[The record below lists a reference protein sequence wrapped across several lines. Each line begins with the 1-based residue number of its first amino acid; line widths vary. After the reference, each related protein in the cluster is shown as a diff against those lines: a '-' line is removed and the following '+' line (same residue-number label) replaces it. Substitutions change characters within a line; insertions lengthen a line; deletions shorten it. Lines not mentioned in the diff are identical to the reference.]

1 MKQICDIYK
10 AVQFIEKNLKENITI
25 EAAAQEAG
33 YSLFHFARV
42 FNQLTGHSPYD
53 YIMRRRLSE
62 SAKKLAERKQRIT
75 DVAFEFQFNNIET
88 YSRAFKKM
96 FDILP
101 NQIKDESILNKL
113 TLKDPITEKYLEHI
127 TKNNFFEPEI
137 IYKEEMCFLGEVL
150 FRNDFIFN
158 SFTIDHLR
166 HELLNFQYCYEPELY
181 TISFNPEHWQQ
192 ETFRQLAC
200 IRVSSL
206 EQTPASFVGKKL
218 LPMQYCKFTHISPLN
233 DVGLSYNYIFQT
245 WLPKSGY
252 RLSQPFSL
260 EKHEC
265 LGYKSNLGISIF
277 VPIIKK

>member
-10 AVQFIEKNLKENITI
+10 AVKFIEKNLKENITI
-25 EAAAQEAG
+25 EVAAQEAG

-62 SAKKLAERKQRIT
+62 SAKKLAEKKQRIT

-113 TLKDPITEKYLEHI
+113 ILRDAITEKYLENI
-127 TKNNFFEPEI
+127 RNNNFFEPEI
-137 IYKEEMCFLGEVL
+137 TYKEEMCFLGEVL
-150 FRNDFIFN
+150 FRNDSIFN
-158 SFTIDHLR
+158 SFSINPLR
-166 HELLNFQYCYEPELY
+166 HELLNLQYGYEPELY

-206 EQTPASFVGKKL
+206 EQTPDSFVGKKL

-233 DVGLSYNYIFQT
+233 DIGLTFNYIFQT

-265 LGYKSNLGISIF
+265 RGYNSNVGISIL
-277 VPIIKK
+277 VPIVKK

>member
-75 DVAFEFQFNNIET
+75 DVAFEFYFNNIET

-101 NQIKDESILNKL
+101 NQIKDESILNEL
-113 TLKDPITEKYLEHI
+113 ILKDPITEKYLEHI
-127 TKNNFFEPEI
+127 SKNNFFEPEI
-137 IYKEEMCFLGEVL
+137 TYKEEMCFLGEVS
-150 FRNDFIFN
+150 FRNDAILN
-158 SFTIDHLR
+158 SFSIIPSKY
-166 HELLNFQYCYEPELY
+166 ELLNFQYCYEPELY

-192 ETFRQLAC
+192 ETFWQLAC

-206 EQTPASFVGKKL
+206 EQTPDSFVGKKL

-233 DVGLSYNYIFQT
+233 DIGLSYNYIFQT
-245 WLPKSGY
+245 WFPKSGY
-252 RLSQPFSL
+252 KLSQPFSL

-265 LGYKSNLGISIF
+265 IDNNTDFHISIL
-277 VPIIKK
+277 VPVEKK